1 MIIAL
6 FLWGGGQLIE
16 VGDELALEYKNN
28 RDGFF
33 KVLLCKNLTK
43 DWVAEY
49 GVGGGIIILKIIGWS
64 IFLFFTFQF
73 SWFWAYYFDS
83 DFQYS
88 RSAQDSFLTRSVF
101 TYLFLWIASFFY
113 FRYSTKKKIKKKFI
127 KRHNL

>member
-16 VGDELALEYKNN
+16 VGDELAFEYKNN

-49 GVGGGIIILKIIGWS
+49 DLGRGIIILKIVGWS
-64 IFLFFTFQF
+64 IFLFFVLVIVLT
-73 SWFWAYYFDS
+73 AAVATKS
-83 DFQYS
+83 DMIVLLSYLCVICCWVASIFYS
-88 RSAQDSFLTRSVF
+88 
-101 TYLFLWIASFFY
+101 
-113 FRYSTKKKIKKKFI
+113 RYSTKKKIKEKFI

>member
-6 FLWGGGQLIE
+6 FLWGGELIE
-16 VGDELALEYKNN
+16 VGDELAFEYKNN

-49 GVGGGIIILKIIGWS
+49 DVGTGIIILKIIGFTFPCFFILVIIAIALS
-64 IFLFFTFQF
+64 TKNIMISLLLLFGSFLF
-73 SWFWAYYFDS
+73 SVASIYYF
-83 DFQYS
+83 
-88 RSAQDSFLTRSVF
+88 
-101 TYLFLWIASFFY
+101 I
-113 FRYSTKKKIKKKFI
+113 YSTRKKIKKKFI